1 MGEVTAAHVD
11 AEALLQAA
19 RQYDA
24 VSEIIDS
31 GMRVRLRFDGATAGR
46 AHTAAGESVR
56 RALDECVAPLGQWAR
71 AAGEIAAVLRSTT
84 GRYIAADAD
93 AAARVG

>member
-1 MGEVTAAHVD
+1 MGDVTTARVD
-11 AEALLQAA
+11 AAALLEVA

-24 VSEIIDS
+24 VAETVDS
-31 GMRVRLRFDGATAGR
+31 GVRMRPEFGGATAGL

-56 RALDECVAPLGQWAR
+56 AALDECMASVRQWAR
-71 AAGEIAAVLRSTT
+71 AAGEVAAVLRGTT
-84 GRYIAADAD
+84 DRYVAADAD